1 MKRLADDNPYD
12 ILGLDLNADKK
23 AIKQAAFG
31 REGAKQSRGS
41 GQDRRRSRRAY
52 DLLRSPEKRIVVDAL
67 TPDFTGDFDGSRVV
81 TEFCDETAEPPDWLS
96 YLDRSAI
103 LKQDLQA
110 LIEATLRHTF
120 TELPEPQR
128 QPELSAEYD
137 GLEDFLK
144 EWLR

>member
-1 MKRLADDNPYD
+1 VRDLTDDNPYD
-12 ILGLDLNADKK
+12 VLGLDLNADGH

-31 REGAKQSRGS
+31 REGAGRS
-41 GQDRRRSRRAY
+41 GETGKDRRRLRRAY
-52 DLLRSPEKRIVVDAL
+52 DSLRSPEKRIVVDAL
-67 TPDFTGDFDGSRVV
+67 TPNFANDFDGDRLVA
-81 TEFCDETAEPPDWLS
+81 EFCDEIGGPPDWLS
-96 YLDRSAI
+96 YLDRSTI

-120 TELPEPQR
+120 AELPEPQC
-128 QPELSAEYD
+128 QPELLAEYD